1 MHGMVNFTIFRQ
13 LLVRIAEDREILSI
27 VGDPVKIWSR
37 HLPDTSQ
44 KHYGWSQLAW
54 CQEEQQNIY
63 L

>member
-1 MHGMVNFTIFRQ
+1 MVNFTISRQ
-13 LLVRIAEDREILSI
+13 LLVRIAEDHENLSM
-27 VGDPVKIWSR
+27 VGDPVKIRSR
-37 HLPDTSQ
+37 HFPNTSQ